1 MHLIITNRIAE
12 SLLIEDRT
20 SFLLGGIAADA
31 VSTKDLTH
39 FFKGDVQDYTRSIS
53 YKGFLHKYKSQIED
67 LYILG
72 YFTHLI
78 ADDIWLKGF
87 YLPWLRNRMEEN
99 NEILHL
105 YHNDFRLLNG
115 KLLEYYGLK
124 NDLSRRLSKFPTILD
139 LEEVKSEE
147 VKNFLPFLLNEMEYD
162 KEVLN
167 EKLDVFTFNQIIGY
181 IETSV
186 NMGLLNIKLLSR

>member
-31 VSTKDLTH
+31 VSTKDLTL
-39 FFKGDVQDYTRSIS
+39 FFKGDVQDYTRSID
-53 YKGFLHKYKSQIED
+53 YKGILHKYISQIED

-87 YLPWLRNRMEEN
+87 
-99 NEILHL
+99 
-105 YHNDFRLLNG
+105 
-115 KLLEYYGLK
+115 
-124 NDLSRRLSKFPTILD
+124 LSSL
-139 LEEVKSEE
+139 V
-147 VKNFLPFLLNEMEYD
+147 
-162 KEVLN
+162 
-167 EKLDVFTFNQIIGY
+167 EKQEGR
-181 IETSV
+181 
-186 NMGLLNIKLLSR
+186 K